1 MGTYTHRAN
10 SFHCYARDYDM
21 LIGYIKQIESNN
33 LEDITYNYKE
43 DWKDLMLECV
53 PEIEALVNQ
62 LKER

>member
-1 MGTYTHRAN
+1 
-10 SFHCYARDYDM
+10 M
-21 LIGYIKQIESNN
+21 LIGYIKQIKSNN

-43 DWKDLMLECV
+43 DWEDLMLECV